1 MNTAKLLCALALVLV
16 LCACTTDT
24 APSAEP
30 TCTDPPVASPS
41 PTDVPLD
48 ERYVMSSSFD
58 EPAEGDVAYTFADGV
73 LTFSGEGS
81 IPDVGD
87 IENPWGVANDK
98 ICEIVIEDGITR
110 IGHHAFKRCIFLES
124 ITIPSSVTEI
134 GACAFHYCYDLAE
147 INGGENIEYVDSNA
161 FTATEWLDTQ
171 KTGGDE
177 FSILGKC
184 LIRYN
189 GDGGG
194 ITLPPEV
201 AGIGCDAFA
210 DCESGYWIN

>member
-1 MNTAKLLCALALVLV
+1 MNIAKLLCALTLVLA
-16 LCACTTDT
+16 LCACTADV
-24 APSAEP
+24 ALSDEP
-30 TCTDPPVASPS
+30 IYGDAPVASPS
-41 PTDVPLD
+41 PTAVPLD

-98 ICEIVIEDGITR
+98 IREIVIEEGITR

-124 ITIPSSVTEI
+124 VTIPSSLVEI
-134 GACAFHYCYDLAE
+134 GVCAFFNCYDLVE
-147 INGGENIEYVDSNA
+147 ITGGENIEYIDSNA
-161 FTATEWLDTQ
+161 FTATEWLDTM
-171 KTGGDE
+171 KDSGDE
-177 FSILGKC
+177 FLILGKC

-189 GDGGG
+189 GDGGD
-194 ITLPPEV
+194 ITLPSEV

-210 DCESGYWIN
+210 DCENDYSIS